1 MTVLRQ
7 MGHESAD
14 YTDDILLVSKT
25 KMKVE
30 SRAILTNLDFI
41 MND

>member
-7 MGHESAD
+7 MGRESTN

-25 KMKVE
+25 KMEVE